1 MTAILLSLIMS
12 TSSVANTSSGSPS
25 AETTTNA
32 SAEWTIC
39 SPDGKVK
46 FILKKGENKILSYSV
61 LYGENVAI
69 EPSQLGIVMDGINL
83 NSSLKVLSASKAKE
97 IKENYELKVGKQL
110 KTTNHC
116 MERTLSFKGNNNILF
131 NIVMRAYNDGVAF
144 RYVFPSKDDK
154 LHTINNELTEFAV
167 PTNGKAWIFPY
178 MLNDK
183 NRTCYE
189 EYAKYEIPIRSE
201 APEKQGWAFPMLF
214 QTNDLWMLITEAEMS
229 PTYPCTHIDNTGEG
243 KAYKIRFPE
252 KEEAVYPNH
261 QSEPFSKLPWKS
273 PWRSIIIGTELNT
286 IFTTQMVTHLNPPSV
301 IKDQSWIKEGRSSW
315 SWWYEKKVRSYNR
328 QVKYADLSKEMTWEY
343 MLIDAGWPNMKDG
356 GTLEDVVKYANQSG
370 VGVWLWYPSCAGAE
384 ETENCIMTNPVAR
397 KQEMKRIS
405 QLGVKG
411 MKIDFFDTDKQK
423 AMQLYI
429 DILKDAADHHLM
441 VDFHGCTLP
450 RGLERTYPNLM
461 TMEAVKGAEGMGQQY
476 RCDEA
481 PAHHTVLPF
490 TRNVVGSMDY
500 TPVILS
506 IKNPGAKNPG
516 IPRTTYAH
524 QVALSVIFESGLQC
538 FADNEKKYLSLP
550 QAPKDFLKKVP
561 CNWDESRLVDG
572 YPGNFTIIMR
582 RKGNQWYI
590 GGISGKREKRQLT
603 FDLPAEFQH
612 KKLVLITDGKN
623 ATSFGSKTIDIN
635 GPVVIDLLEDGGF
648 VGTIE

>member
-1 MTAILLSLIMS
+1 MAGIVLSFTMS
-12 TSSVANTSSGSPS
+12 TSSVASIVSESPIQRATTDTS
-25 AETTTNA
+25 T
-32 SAEWTIC
+32 EWALC

-46 FILKKGENKILSYSV
+46 FTIKKENDKTLSYSV
-61 LYGENVAI
+61 LYEKSIAI
-69 EPSQLGIVMDGINL
+69 EPSRLGIVMDGKNL
-83 NSSLKVLSASKAKE
+83 EESLKVLSASKAKE

-110 KTTNHC
+110 KTTDYC
-116 MERTLSFKGNNNILF
+116 MERILSLKGGNGILF
-131 NIVMRAYNDGVAF
+131 NIAMRAYNDGVAF
-144 RYVFPSKDDK
+144 RYIFPSKDNK
-154 LHTINNELTEFAV
+154 LHTIDNELTEFAV
-167 PTNGKAWIFPY
+167 PANGKAWLFPY

-183 NRTCYE
+183 SRTCYE

-201 APEKQGWAFPMLF
+201 SPVKQGWAFTMLF
-214 QTNDLWMLITEAEMS
+214 STNGLWMLITEAEMNT
-229 PTYPCTHIDNTGEG
+229 TYPCTHIDNTGRG
-243 KAYKIRFPE
+243 QAYKIRFPE
-252 KEEAVYPNH
+252 KEEAVYP
-261 QSEPFSKLPWKS
+261 SEPSEPVSQFPWKS

-286 IFTTQMVTHLNPPSV
+286 IFTTQMVTHLNPASV
-301 IKDQSWIKEGRSSW
+301 IKDQSWIKGGRTSW
-315 SWWYEKKVRSYNR
+315 SWWYEKKVRSCNR
-328 QVKYADLSKEMTWEY
+328 QLKYADLSKEMTWEY

-356 GTLEDVVKYANQSG
+356 GNMEDVVKYANRLG
-370 VGVWLWYPSCAGAE
+370 VGVWLWYPSCAGGE
-384 ETENCIMTNPVAR
+384 EKEGCIMTNPTAR
-397 KQEMKRIS
+397 KQEMARIS

-429 DILKDAADHHLM
+429 DILKDAADNHLM
-441 VDFHGCTLP
+441 VNFHGCTLP

-506 IKNPGAKNPG
+506 IKNPGAKTPG

-524 QVALSVIFESGLQC
+524 QIALSVIFESGLQC
-538 FADNEKKYLSLP
+538 FADNEQKYHSLP

-561 CNWDESRLVDG
+561 YNWDESRLIDG
-572 YPGNFTIIMR
+572 YPGDFTIIMR
-582 RKGNQWYI
+582 RKGTQWYI
-590 GGISGKREKRQLT
+590 GGISGKREKRKLT
-603 FDLPAEFQH
+603 FNLPAEFQH
-612 KKLVLITDGKN
+612 KKMVLITDGEN
-623 ATSFGSKTIDIN
+623 ATSFGSKTTVIN